1 MGIRDLS
8 PTDLVERA
16 LTGDRRAI
24 GRVLTLIER
33 GGPPSDEIT
42 DLTHPAAR
50 GAHVVGITGAPGA
63 GKSTLTGQ
71 LIRHL
76 PTRGRKPAVLA
87 VDPSSPLTGG
97 AILGDRVRM
106 DDVAG
111 DGGFIRSVATRG
123 HAGGLAL
130 SVPGCVRAFDACGF
144 DPVLIE
150 TVGVGQVEVDVA
162 GAADTTVVVVNPGWG
177 DAVQA
182 NKAGLLEVADVF
194 VINKADR
201 DGANDTRRDLELM
214 LDLSH
219 VSGQED
225 ESGYRPPIIM
235 TTATDANVACISVLG
250 SFDDCQAMA
259 KAAFADADLRARRP
273 LASANSINVG
283 RLLPQVFYYFF
294 ATAQVDPADHRPL
307 VFSTPSGNFGNLTAG
322 LIAKR
327 LGLPAEG
334 FVAAQRF
341 ELSPTQ
347 MMDGDA
353 QRICVLHDRGRQT
366 SMSSSFRRARSR
378 INPRTTACRRCSLMR
393 AHTRICAAKHLYHM
407 CGFTPVPL
415 LATAALERLPT
426 AQSASC
432 ARCGSSMQCR
442 RLWRRV
448 PPCTFQRAGYRP
460 QWSTRFVPR
469 TCAQS
474 NCGWTWTRRIW
485 AHAIAS

>member
-1 MGIRDLS
+1 ML
-8 PTDLVERA
+8 TLVER
-16 LTGDRRAI
+16 
-24 GRVLTLIER
+24 
-33 GGPPSDEIT
+33 GGEPADEIT
-42 DLTHPAAR
+42 ELTHPAAK

-76 PTRGRKPAVLA
+76 PTLGLKPAVLA

-130 SVPGCVRAFDACGF
+130 SVPGSVRAFDACGF

-219 VSGQED
+219 VSGHED
-225 ESGYRPPIIM
+225 ESGYRPPILM
-235 TTATDANVACISVLG
+235 TTATDGSGVEAMWEAVTAHRGHLESTGALDRRRADRFRYEVESRLLTRLG
-250 SFDDCQAMA
+250 RAVTDAVSGLEPDDASP
-259 KAAFADADLRARRP
+259 AARARVLAEQLLRP
-273 LASANSINVG
+273 
-283 RLLPQVFYYFF
+283 
-294 ATAQVDPADHRPL
+294 T
-307 VFSTPSGNFGNLTAG
+307 
-322 LIAKR
+322 
-327 LGLPAEG
+327 E
-334 FVAAQRF
+334 
-341 ELSPTQ
+341 
-347 MMDGDA
+347 
-353 QRICVLHDRGRQT
+353 
-366 SMSSSFRRARSR
+366 
-378 INPRTTACRRCSLMR
+378 
-393 AHTRICAAKHLYHM
+393 
-407 CGFTPVPL
+407 
-415 LATAALERLPT
+415 
-426 AQSASC
+426 
-432 ARCGSSMQCR
+432 
-442 RLWRRV
+442 
-448 PPCTFQRAGYRP
+448 
-460 QWSTRFVPR
+460 
-469 TCAQS
+469 
-474 NCGWTWTRRIW
+474 
-485 AHAIAS
+485 